1 MSQPATLNDL
11 LNYKPE
17 TYLSEED
24 VELLRNTFGGNNQL
38 VNVLRKLLLPS
49 IGDSALPVE
58 EMGTDIWL
66 TMGAKGPQDWG
77 AMDPVHAQALIIARQ
92 DAIKFI
98 AGGLVKLKLLAN
110 QPADENALNRAARR
124 EKDSAK

>member
-110 QPADENALNRAARR
+110 QPKDESALNRAVRR

>member
-1 MSQPATLNDL
+1 MEQKQTTLNDL
-11 LNYKPE
+11 LNYAPE

-24 VELLRNTFGGNNQL
+24 LSLLRNTFAGNNAL

-49 IGDSALPVE
+49 MGDPMLPVE
-58 EMGTDIWL
+58 EMGSDIWL

-77 AMDPVHAQALIIARQ
+77 AMDPLHAQALIIARQ

-98 AGGLVKLKLLAN
+98 AGGLVKLKLIAN
-110 QPADENALNRAARR
+110 QPQSETNRAERR
-124 EKDSAK
+124 EKDSAR